1 MKIRL
6 TAVRLTLAFAAFV
19 AAMVAWRFR
28 GSLGV
33 GQFSIDSL
41 GRDAAE
47 VWSRPYVHIG
57 DVGVTPA
64 LLVKLLVLVIV
75 LAVATRLLRGAFSTR
90 LLSRLPIETGTRYVI
105 ERFFSYAVFGIGLI
119 IVLQSLGVQ
128 LDSLLALGAAVGIG
142 VGLGLQTIAKNFASG
157 VLLLLEQPIK
167 VGDRVAV
174 GDLLGDVVKIGGR
187 GTWVRT
193 NENVVIIVPNAEF
206 IENRVVNW
214 TASDRSVRINV
225 PLGASYGSD
234 PEKVKEI
241 LLDVARRHPDVTDQ
255 PASDVIFTGF
265 GDSSLDFELRI
276 WTTKQVQT
284 PKIIAS
290 DLYFAIFK
298 AFREAGVEIPFP
310 QRDLHLKTVS
320 SEAESALGGRKQAE
334 DGAAGARS

>member
-1 MKIRL
+1 ML
-6 TAVRLTLAFAAFV
+6 
-19 AAMVAWRFR
+19 AWRFW
-28 GSLGV
+28 GAYGV
-33 GQFSIDSL
+33 TQSIDSI

-47 VWSRPYVHIG
+47 LWTRPYVHIG
-57 DVGVTPA
+57 DVGITPA
-64 LLVKLLVLVIV
+64 LLVKLLVLLLALVVGTRV
-75 LAVATRLLRGAFSTR
+75 LRSAFSSK
-90 LLSRLPIETGTRYVI
+90 LLSRLPIAPGQRYVI
-105 ERFFSYAVFGIGLI
+105 ERFFSYAVFGLGLLI
-119 IVLQSLGVQ
+119 ALQSLGVQ
-128 LDSLLALGAAVGIG
+128 LDSLLAVGAAVGIG
-142 VGLGLQTIAKNFASG
+142 VGIGLQTIAKNFASG
-157 VLLLLEQPIK
+157 VILLLEQPIK

-193 NENVVIIVPNAEF
+193 NENVMIIVPNAEF

-225 PLGASYGSD
+225 PLGVSYGSD
-234 PEKVKEI
+234 PERVKEI
-241 LLDVARRHPDVTDQ
+241 LLDVARRHPDVNNR
-255 PASDVIFTGF
+255 PAADVIFTGF

-320 SEAESALGGRKQAE
+320 AEAESAFGGSKQTRDPAA
-334 DGAAGARS
+334 DG